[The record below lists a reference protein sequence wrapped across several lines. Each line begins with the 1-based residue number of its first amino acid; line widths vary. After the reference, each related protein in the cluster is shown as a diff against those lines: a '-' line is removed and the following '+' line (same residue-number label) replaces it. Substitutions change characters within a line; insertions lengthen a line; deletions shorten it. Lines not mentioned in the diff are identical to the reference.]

1 MILSCETHCSR
12 AVAHIYPFYEPA
24 STSPCKDTGE
34 NASLP
39 PDAGDLDWDAN
50 TVEPVPYDLGL
61 AGRNVGISVDMGAYE
76 IPAPQAPPEQ

>member
-61 AGRNVGISVDMGAYE
+61 LLRIHSTTVDMGAYE
-76 IPAPQAPPEQ
+76 FFVELPPEN